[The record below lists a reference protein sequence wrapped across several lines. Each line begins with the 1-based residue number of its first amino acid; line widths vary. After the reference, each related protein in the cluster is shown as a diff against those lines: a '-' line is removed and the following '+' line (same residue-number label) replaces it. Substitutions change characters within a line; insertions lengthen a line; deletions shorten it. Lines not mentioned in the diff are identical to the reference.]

1 MISKN
6 PTSIIIDNKHH
17 KIRYDMWSILD
28 ILKCFNDPELSREEQ
43 FIISLEIF
51 YLDTSEII
59 NIEEAIKQ
67 MNWFINLGDEVKENN
82 KSKSSPKLMDWE
94 QDFNIIKAPV
104 NRILGYDIGMKRI
117 HWWTFMSA
125 YMEIFSNENNLF
137 CNVINIRKK
146 ISKGKRLEPHERKF
160 YNENR
165 DIIDLKVKLTPEEMK
180 QAKELFGE
188 V

>member
-1 MISKN
+1 MILRN
-6 PTSIIIDNKHH
+6 PTSVVINNKSH

-28 ILKCFNDPELSREEQ
+28 ILKCINDIELSREEQ
-43 FIISLEIF
+43 LIICLEIF
-51 YLDTSEII
+51 YIDTSKIED
-59 NIEEAIKQ
+59 IEEAINK
-67 MNWFINLGDEVKENN
+67 MNWFIDLGNEQDIDKPN
-82 KSKSSPKLMDWE
+82 KKQPKLMDWE
-94 QDFNIIKAPV
+94 QDFNMIKAPV
-104 NRILGYDIGMKRI
+104 NRILGYDIGSRNI

-146 ISKGKRLEPHERKF
+146 VKQGKKLETHERKF

-165 DIIDLKVKLTPEEMK
+165 DIIDLKIKLTPDEAR

>member
-1 MISKN
+1 MILRN
-6 PTSIIIDNKHH
+6 PTSIVIDNKEH

-28 ILKCFNDPELSREEQ
+28 IIRCFNDVELTDEEKL
-43 FIISLEIF
+43 IICLEIF
-51 YLDTSEII
+51 YVDTTKIH
-59 NIEEAIKQ
+59 NIQEALEK
-67 MNWFINLGDEVKENN
+67 MNWFIDLGNEQNEN
-82 KSKSSPKLMDWE
+82 SKRSPQPKLMDWE
-94 QDFNIIKAPV
+94 QDFNLIKSPV
-104 NRILGYDIGMKRI
+104 NRILGYDIGDRSI

-137 CNVINIRKK
+137 CNVLNIRKK
-146 ISKGKRLEPHERKF
+146 IKKSQKLEKHERIF

-165 DIIDLKVKLTPEEMK
+165 DIIDLKIKLTAEEMQ

>member
-6 PTSIIIDNKHH
+6 PTSIIIDNKHY

-51 YLDTSEII
+51 YLDTSEIV

-67 MNWFINLGDEVKENN
+67 MNWFINLGDEIKENN
-82 KSKSSPKLMDWE
+82 QSKSSPKLMDWE